1 MKKNIINTASIRLI
15 ATLAGI
21 AILAMLVGSV
31 LLFGEF
37 IFHDNRYLFGRNATD
52 YFKLMAGS
60 LIPIIPLFGAY
71 YFSGK
76 ETGEE

>member
-1 MKKNIINTASIRLI
+1 MTSTVLI
-15 ATLAGI
+15 AILAGI
-21 AILAMLVGSV
+21 ALITMLVGSV

-37 IFHDNRYLFGRNATD
+37 IFQDNRYLFGRNATD

-60 LIPIIPLFGAY
+60 LILIIPLFGAY
-71 YFSGK
+71 YFSCK